1 MAGPGQLT
9 ARYDEWADW
18 YEDYVTGE
26 ARSFT
31 ERAARALDTVLGP
44 GTGPVLDL
52 ACGTGVHAARLRSLG
67 WTPLGLDLSAA
78 QLRHAR
84 RRLPV
89 VIADAA
95 SPPLRP
101 GGLAAVAAVMCH
113 TDLDD
118 YPAAC
123 RALVPALRPG
133 GVFAHVGCH
142 PCFVGAFAD
151 RADPARVAI
160 TPGYW
165 RRERS
170 FKAWSPRGVRARVGA
185 MHLPLGDLLSAF
197 TGAGLIIEHAAEFG
211 DPVPDILA
219 IRCRRPG

>member
-1 MAGPGQLT
+1 M
-9 ARYDEWADW
+9 
-18 YEDYVTGE
+18 
-26 ARSFT
+26 
-31 ERAARALDTVLGP
+31 
-44 GTGPVLDL
+44 
-52 ACGTGVHAARLRSLG
+52 
-67 WTPLGLDLSAA
+67 
-78 QLRHAR
+78 
-84 RRLPV
+84 

-95 SPPLRP
+95 APPLRP
-101 GGLAAVAAVMCH
+101 GSLAAVAAVMCH

-170 FKAWSPRGVRARVGA
+170 FEAWSPRGVRARVGA
-185 MHLPLGDLLSAF
+185 MHLPPGDLLAAF
-197 TGAGLIIEHAAEFG
+197 TGAGLVIEHAAEFG

-219 IRCRRPG
+219 VRCRRPG

>member
-1 MAGPGQLT
+1 
-9 ARYDEWADW
+9 
-18 YEDYVTGE
+18 
-26 ARSFT
+26 
-31 ERAARALDTVLGP
+31 
-44 GTGPVLDL
+44 
-52 ACGTGVHAARLRSLG
+52 
-67 WTPLGLDLSAA
+67 
-78 QLRHAR
+78 
-84 RRLPV
+84 PV

-95 SPPLRP
+95 TPPLRP
-101 GGLAAVAAVMCH
+101 GGLAAVAAVICH

-165 RRERS
+165 CRERS
-170 FKAWSPRGVRARVGA
+170 FRD
-185 MHLPLGDLLSAF
+185 PLGQPLRVARGQLLPGDMQVGDSGLTDRGKGLLGAARDLLDAAVQYLPPV
-197 TGAGLIIEHAAEFG
+197 AGHHL
-211 DPVPDILA
+211 LA
-219 IRCRRPG
+219 GPAGRAHQLPCVGRQPLSV